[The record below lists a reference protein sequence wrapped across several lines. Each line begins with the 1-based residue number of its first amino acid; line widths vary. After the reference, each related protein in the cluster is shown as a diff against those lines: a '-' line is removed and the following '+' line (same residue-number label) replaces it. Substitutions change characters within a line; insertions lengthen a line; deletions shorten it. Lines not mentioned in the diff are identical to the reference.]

1 MQQHPS
7 FSFHIEGGDPAASP
21 AVPANVL
28 IQVLQRAQQAFDL
41 IGMYVEGRE
50 VRQRARVP
58 AATSKR
64 FQLVCELP
72 TQGSYCMPVTLGAE
86 PDLADFP
93 ILVRAYGIFHDVVAA
108 VPLHMPE
115 SIASLLPDLSIRR
128 RVLDAIRGMCPRADD
143 RWRLTLH
150 DSEDVPFAALDSGA
164 ARFVDE
170 MVTPPEQREA
180 ARVVTG
186 QLKSIDFAEHKVTL
200 IYPPTSRELAC
211 FYREDIEELLY
222 ECRRDF
228 IQVTGQVLLDD
239 AGEPRQIIDVTD
251 IRELD
256 LSPIMLDVI
265 DTAPLCLRAVPPLM
279 LEPNQDESRQL
290 LCVAEPS
297 IGLDVFAASREYL
310 LLEIREQLAML
321 WQEFARAP
329 DDELTAKARMLKNAL
344 RSRFSEVA
352 RATQTA

>member
-7 FSFHIEGGDPAASP
+7 FSFHIEGVDPAASP

-128 RVLDAIRGMCPRADD
+128 RVLDAIRGTRSQGAPASGMAPRVGAAGPAPWWNGTPGGILGRFARESGAGASEQGSRVPEGAVL
-143 RWRLTLH
+143 RWRQGRT
-150 DSEDVPFAALDSGA
+150 EGRQTRRRRGRRTAAPAGRPTPERGQSASMLRGSR
-164 ARFVDE
+164 AR
-170 MVTPPEQREA
+170 
-180 ARVVTG
+180 
-186 QLKSIDFAEHKVTL
+186 
-200 IYPPTSRELAC
+200 
-211 FYREDIEELLY
+211 
-222 ECRRDF
+222 
-228 IQVTGQVLLDD
+228 
-239 AGEPRQIIDVTD
+239 
-251 IRELD
+251 
-256 LSPIMLDVI
+256 
-265 DTAPLCLRAVPPLM
+265 
-279 LEPNQDESRQL
+279 
-290 LCVAEPS
+290 
-297 IGLDVFAASREYL
+297 
-310 LLEIREQLAML
+310 
-321 WQEFARAP
+321 
-329 DDELTAKARMLKNAL
+329 
-344 RSRFSEVA
+344 
-352 RATQTA
+352 